1 MEIPFRAALIDW
13 LASDAALSAALNA
26 VVEEAPLRTA
36 LPWLAL
42 TTSAST
48 NWGTKTLAGREIRV
62 ALELNFRSDDPLG
75 GAALVS
81 AIEAR
86 VESLPADQS
95 VAGFRVASL
104 SLLRARAEQRGEAL
118 RVVVL
123 EYRGRVMAAA

>member
-1 MEIPFRAALIDW
+1 MEIPFRAVLIDW
-13 LASDAALSAALNA
+13 LASDSALSAALNA

-95 VAGFRVASL
+95 AAGFRVASL

-123 EYRGRVMAAA
+123 EYRARVMAA

>member
-1 MEIPFRAALIDW
+1 MEIPFRAVLIDW

-86 VESLPADQS
+86 VESLPDDQS
-95 VAGFRVASL
+95 AAGFRVASL

-123 EYRGRVMAAA
+123 EYRARVMAA

>member
-1 MEIPFRAALIDW
+1 MEIPFRSVLIAW
-13 LASDAALSAALNA
+13 LASDAGLAASLNS
-26 VVEEAPLRTA
+26 VTEEAPLRAA

-48 NWGTKTLAGREIRV
+48 NWGTKTIAGREIRV

-86 VESLPADQS
+86 VESLPTDQS
-95 VAGFRVASL
+95 ASGFRIASL

-123 EYRGRVMAAA
+123 EYRARVMAA

>member
-1 MEIPFRAALIDW
+1 MEIPFRAVLTDW
-13 LASDAALSAALNA
+13 LASDAALSAVLNA

-123 EYRGRVMAAA
+123 EYRARVMAAA

>member
-1 MEIPFRAALIDW
+1 MEIPFRAVLIEW
-13 LASDAALSAALNA
+13 LASDAALGAALNA

-75 GAALVS
+75 GASLVS
-81 AIEAR
+81 AIEGR
-86 VESLPADQS
+86 VESLPYDQT
-95 VAGFRVASL
+95 AKGFRIASL
-104 SLLRARAEQRGEAL
+104 AMLRARAEQRGEAL

-123 EYRGRVMAAA
+123 EYRARVIAA

>member
-1 MEIPFRAALIDW
+1 MEIPFRAVLIEW
-13 LASDAALSAALNA
+13 LASDPALAAALNA
-26 VVEEAPLRTA
+26 VVEEAPSRVA

-42 TTSAST
+42 TASAST

-75 GAALVS
+75 GAALVA

-86 VESLPADQS
+86 VESLPYDQTASGFRIAS
-95 VAGFRVASL
+95 VAML
-104 SLLRARAEQRGEAL
+104 KARAEQRGEAL

-123 EYRGRVMAAA
+123 EYRARVMAA

>member
-1 MEIPFRAALIDW
+1 MEIPFRAVLIGW
-13 LASDAALSAALNA
+13 LASDATLGAALNA
-26 VVEEAPLRTA
+26 VVEEAPLRVA

-42 TTSAST
+42 TASAST

-75 GAALVS
+75 GAALVA

-86 VESLPADQS
+86 VESLPYDQT
-95 VAGFRVASL
+95 AKGFRIASL
-104 SLLRARAEQRGEAL
+104 AMLKARAEQRDEAL

-123 EYRGRVMAAA
+123 EYRARVMAA

>member
-1 MEIPFRAALIDW
+1 MEIPFRAVLIDW
-13 LASDAALSAALNA
+13 LASDVALSAALNA

-42 TTSAST
+42 TASASN

-95 VAGFRVASL
+95 AAGFRVASL
-104 SLLRARAEQRGEAL
+104 SLIKARAEQRGEAL
-118 RVVVL
+118 RAVVL
-123 EYRGRVMAAA
+123 EYRARVMAA

>member
-1 MEIPFRAALIDW
+1 MEIPFRAVLIDW
-13 LASDAALSAALNA
+13 LASDAALAAGLNA
-26 VVEEAPLRTA
+26 VVEEAPSRTA

-86 VESLPADQS
+86 VESLPYDQT
-95 VAGFRVASL
+95 ANGFRIASL
-104 SLLRARAEQRGEAL
+104 AMLRARAEQRGESL

-123 EYRGRVMAAA
+123 EYRARVMAA

>member
-1 MEIPFRAALIDW
+1 MEIPFRAALIAW
-13 LASDAALSAALNA
+13 LASDPVLSEALNA
-26 VVEEAPLRTA
+26 VVEEAPSRTA

-75 GAALVS
+75 GASLV
-81 AIEAR
+81 AGIEAR
-86 VESLPADQS
+86 VENLPADQS
-95 VAGFRVASL
+95 SFGFRIASIGMI
-104 SLLRARAEQRGEAL
+104 RARAEQRGEAV

-123 EYRGRVMAAA
+123 EYRARVLAA

>member
-1 MEIPFRAALIDW
+1 MEIPFRAALVDW
-13 LASDAALSAALNA
+13 LATDPALSAALNA

-42 TTSAST
+42 TASAST

-75 GAALVS
+75 GAALVA

-95 VAGFRVASL
+95 AAGFRLASI
-104 SLLRARAEQRGEAL
+104 SLLKARAEQRSEAL

-123 EYRGRVMAAA
+123 EYRARVMAA

>member
-1 MEIPFRAALIDW
+1 MEIPFRAALIAW
-13 LASDAALSAALNA
+13 LATDEVLASALNA

-42 TTSAST
+42 TASAST
-48 NWGTKTLAGREIRV
+48 DWGTKTLAGREIRV
-62 ALELNFRSDDPLG
+62 ALELNYRSDDPLG

-95 VAGFRVASL
+95 ATGFRIASL
-104 SLLRARAEQRGEAL
+104 GLLRARAEQRGEAL
-118 RVVVL
+118 RVAVL
-123 EYRGRVMAAA
+123 EYRARVMAA

>member
-1 MEIPFRAALIDW
+1 MEIPFRAVLIDW
-13 LASDAALSAALNA
+13 LASDPALSAALNA

-86 VESLPADQS
+86 AESLPADQS
-95 VAGFRVASL
+95 AAGFRIASL

-123 EYRGRVMAAA
+123 EYRARVMAA

>member
-13 LASDAALSAALNA
+13 LASDAALGAALNA
-26 VVEEAPLRTA
+26 VVEEAPSRVA

-75 GAALVS
+75 GAALVA

-86 VESLPADQS
+86 VESLPYDQTAS
-95 VAGFRVASL
+95 GFRIASL
-104 SLLRARAEQRGEAL
+104 AMLKARAEQRGDAL

-123 EYRGRVMAAA
+123 EYRARVMAA

>member
-1 MEIPFRAALIDW
+1 MEIPFRAVLIDW
-13 LASDAALSAALNA
+13 LASDTALAAALNA

-95 VAGFRVASL
+95 AAGFRVASL

-123 EYRGRVMAAA
+123 EYRARVMAA

>member
-1 MEIPFRAALIDW
+1 MEIPFRAALIAW
-13 LASDAALSAALNA
+13 LASDAGLAAALNSI
-26 VVEEAPLRTA
+26 VEEAPLRTA
-36 LPWLAL
+36 MPWLAL

-75 GAALVS
+75 GAALVAS
-81 AIEAR
+81 IEQR

-95 VAGFRVASL
+95 AAGFRVASL
-104 SLLRARAEQRGEAL
+104 GLIRARAEQRDEAI

-123 EYRGRVMAAA
+123 EYRARVLAA

>member
-13 LASDAALSAALNA
+13 LASDPALGAALNA
-26 VVEEAPLRTA
+26 VVEEAPSRVA

-42 TTSAST
+42 TASAST

-75 GAALVS
+75 GAALVA

-86 VESLPADQS
+86 VESLPYDQTAS
-95 VAGFRVASL
+95 GFRIASL
-104 SLLRARAEQRGEAL
+104 AMLKARAEQRGEAV

-123 EYRGRVMAAA
+123 EYRARVMAA

>member
-1 MEIPFRAALIDW
+1 MEIPFRAVLIGW
-13 LASDAALSAALNA
+13 LASDAALTAGLNA

-86 VESLPADQS
+86 VESLPSDQAA
-95 VAGFRVASL
+95 AGFRVASL
-104 SLLRARAEQRGEAL
+104 NLLRARAEQRGEAL

-123 EYRGRVMAAA
+123 EYRARVMAA

>member
-13 LASDAALSAALNA
+13 LASDPALGAALNA
-26 VVEEAPLRTA
+26 VVEEAPSRVA

-42 TTSAST
+42 TASAST

-75 GAALVS
+75 GAALVA

-86 VESLPADQS
+86 VESLPYDQTAS
-95 VAGFRVASL
+95 GFRIASMAML
-104 SLLRARAEQRGEAL
+104 KARAEQRGEAL
-118 RVVVL
+118 RVVML
-123 EYRGRVMAAA
+123 EYRARVMAA

>member
-1 MEIPFRAALIDW
+1 MEIPFRAVLIDW
-13 LASDAALSAALNA
+13 LASDPALSAALNA

-95 VAGFRVASL
+95 AAGFRVASL

-123 EYRGRVMAAA
+123 EYRARVMAA

>member
-1 MEIPFRAALIDW
+1 MEIPFRAVLIDW
-13 LASDAALSAALNA
+13 LASDPALAAALNA
-26 VVEEAPLRTA
+26 VVEEAPSRVA

-42 TTSAST
+42 TASAST

-75 GAALVS
+75 GAALVA

-86 VESLPADQS
+86 VESLPYDQTAS
-95 VAGFRVASL
+95 GFRIASL
-104 SLLRARAEQRGEAL
+104 AMLKARAEQRGEAL

-123 EYRGRVMAAA
+123 EYRARVMAA

>member
-1 MEIPFRAALIDW
+1 MEIPFRATLIEW
-13 LASDAALSAALNA
+13 LASDPALADALNA
-26 VVEEAPLRTA
+26 VVEETPSRTA

-75 GAALVS
+75 GAALVA

-86 VESLPADQS
+86 VESLPVDQS
-95 VAGFRVASL
+95 ANGFRIASVGMI
-104 SLLRARAEQRGEAL
+104 RARAEQRGEAV

-123 EYRGRVMAAA
+123 EYRARVLAV

>member
-1 MEIPFRAALIDW
+1 MEIPFRAALVAW
-13 LASDAALSAALNA
+13 LASDPILADALNA

-42 TTSAST
+42 TTSASA

-75 GAALVS
+75 GAALVA

-86 VESLPADQS
+86 VESLPVDQS
-95 VAGFRVASL
+95 SSGFRIASV
-104 SLLRARAEQRGEAL
+104 SMIRARAEQRGEAV

-123 EYRGRVMAAA
+123 EYRARVLAA

>member
-13 LASDAALSAALNA
+13 LASDPALGAALNA
-26 VVEEAPLRTA
+26 VVEEAPSRVA

-42 TTSAST
+42 TASAST

-75 GAALVS
+75 GAALVA

-86 VESLPADQS
+86 VESLPYDQTAS
-95 VAGFRVASL
+95 GFRIASMAML
-104 SLLRARAEQRGEAL
+104 KARDEQRGEAL

-123 EYRGRVMAAA
+123 EYRARVMAA

>member
-13 LASDAALSAALNA
+13 LASDPALGAALNA
-26 VVEEAPLRTA
+26 VVEEAPSRVA

-42 TTSAST
+42 TASAST

-75 GAALVS
+75 GAALVA

-86 VESLPADQS
+86 VESLPYDQTAS
-95 VAGFRVASL
+95 GFRIASMAML
-104 SLLRARAEQRGEAL
+104 KARAEQRGEAL

-123 EYRGRVMAAA
+123 EYRARVMAA

>member
-1 MEIPFRAALIDW
+1 MEIPFRATLIAW
-13 LASDAALSAALNA
+13 LASDPTLADALNA
-26 VVEEAPLRTA
+26 VVEEAPSRTA

-75 GAALVS
+75 GAALVA
-81 AIEAR
+81 AIETR
-86 VESLPADQS
+86 VESLPVDQS
-95 VAGFRVASL
+95 VNGFRIVSIGMI
-104 SLLRARAEQRGEAL
+104 RARAEQRGEAV

-123 EYRGRVMAAA
+123 EYRARALAA

>member
-13 LASDAALSAALNA
+13 LASDPALGAALNA
-26 VVEEAPLRTA
+26 VVEEAPSRVA
-36 LPWLAL
+36 LPWLTL
-42 TTSAST
+42 TASAST

-75 GAALVS
+75 GAALVA

-86 VESLPADQS
+86 VESLPYDQTAS
-95 VAGFRVASL
+95 GFRIASMAML
-104 SLLRARAEQRGEAL
+104 KARAEQRGEAL

-123 EYRGRVMAAA
+123 EYRARVMAA

>member
-1 MEIPFRAALIDW
+1 MEIPFRAVLIAW
-13 LASDAALSAALNA
+13 LASDPVLSEALNA
-26 VVEEAPLRTA
+26 VVEEAPSRTA

-75 GAALVS
+75 GAALV
-81 AIEAR
+81 AGIEAR
-86 VESLPADQS
+86 VENLPADQS
-95 VAGFRVASL
+95 FSGFRIASIGMI
-104 SLLRARAEQRGEAL
+104 RARAEQRGEAM

-123 EYRGRVMAAA
+123 EYRARVLAA

>member
-1 MEIPFRAALIDW
+1 MEIPFRSVLINW
-13 LASDAALSAALNA
+13 LASDPVLSGALNA

-42 TTSAST
+42 TASASS
-48 NWGTKTLAGREIRV
+48 NWGTKTQAGREIRV

-75 GAALVS
+75 GAALVA

-86 VESLPADQS
+86 VEALPADQS
-95 VAGFRVASL
+95 AAGFHVASL
-104 SLLRARAEQRGEAL
+104 GLLKARAEQRGEAL

-123 EYRGRVMAAA
+123 EYRARVLAA